1 MAEAQGVEERVEQSG
16 NTLGSVV
23 ESDGFRIESRSTGH
37 SDEGLKATMREFLE
51 SEKKSVPEATA
62 KTAEATAVEAS
73 GATDPEPTHST
84 AAAPKTKVER
94 RLDAIQQRIAEAT
107 KRAHAAESAALAA
120 EARAR
125 AAEVGRAAVDAGAK
139 TDPAPATPAPAEAV
153 ADPRPRWSGE
163 KGYEAQGKTF
173 EEFEDDTEQ
182 WEARAESRR
191 LAALS
196 QTTERLT
203 EAQKAERE
211 AAEQADRE
219 RYFEQRHR
227 ERHQKLITDPEV
239 AAAFESPE
247 FQEMPATPF
256 MTTLVKLHDKGGE
269 VMKHFALNPAEG
281 YAFSNLSL
289 SREIKEA
296 FRDSENPV
304 GLISALVNDPEEA
317 GRIAQLSGTRA
328 HRALWS
334 LEHGSGGAQGAP
346 SPAVPRQLATP
357 LPGKVQASRSV
368 AKTKP
373 TTELSTDD
381 FEEFIRREAELS

>member
-1 MAEAQGVEERVEQSG
+1 MAEATHVEERVEQAGSD
-16 NTLGSVV
+16 LGSVV
-23 ESDGFRIESRSTGH
+23 ESDGFRVESRSQGH

-51 SEKKSVPEATA
+51 SEKKAAPDA
-62 KTAEATAVEAS
+62 KVTPAAQAEASPAPADETK
-73 GATDPEPTHST
+73 P
-84 AAAPKTKVER
+84 AADAPKTKVER

-120 EARAR
+120 EERAR
-125 AAEVGRAAVDAGAK
+125 TAEVMRRASEGQK
-139 TDPAPATPAPAEAV
+139 TEPAPAEPSKAV
-153 ADPRPRWSGE
+153 AAPADDPRPRWSGD

-173 EEFEDDTEQ
+173 EQFEDDTEQ
-182 WEARAESRR
+182 WEARAEARR
-191 LAALS
+191 ATALS

-203 EAQKAERE
+203 DAQKAERE
-211 AAEQADRE
+211 AAEQAERE
-219 RYFEQRHR
+219 RFFDQRHR
-227 ERHQKLITDPEV
+227 ERHQALIADPEV
-239 AAAFESPE
+239 AAAFESAE

-281 YAFSNLSL
+281 YTFSNLPL

-317 GRIAQLSGTRA
+317 GRIANLSGTRA
-328 HRALWS
+328 HRALWA

-381 FEEFIRREAELS
+381 FDEFIRREEAGIS

>member
-1 MAEAQGVEERVEQSG
+1 
-16 NTLGSVV
+16 
-23 ESDGFRIESRSTGH
+23 
-37 SDEGLKATMREFLE
+37 
-51 SEKKSVPEATA
+51 
-62 KTAEATAVEAS
+62 
-73 GATDPEPTHST
+73 
-84 AAAPKTKVER
+84 
-94 RLDAIQQRIAEAT
+94 
-107 KRAHAAESAALAA
+107 
-120 EARAR
+120 
-125 AAEVGRAAVDAGAK
+125 
-139 TDPAPATPAPAEAV
+139 V

-247 FQEMPATPF
+247 FKEMPATPF
-256 MTTLVKLHDKGGE
+256 MTTLIKLHDQGAE

-281 YAFSNLSL
+281 YAFSNLAL

-296 FRDSENPV
+296 FRESSNPV

-328 HRALWS
+328 HRALWA
-334 LEHGSGGAQGAP
+334 LEHEQRDAKVGP
-346 SPAVPRQLATP
+346 SAAVPRKQATP
-357 LPGKVQASRSV
+357 LPAKVQASRSV
-368 AKTKP
+368 AVQRP
-373 TTELSTDD
+373 ITELTTDD
-381 FEEFIRREAELS
+381 MDEFLRREEAEGNI